1 MPFCISTSRREK
13 LSEIEA
19 TRADLKAA
27 LAGCNDTV
35 LHLPG
40 VYVYVSILTSLF
52 SLFLSLSL
60 SLSSY
65 LQLFIKKHTLSKRKD
80 VEKRTNKTFSLL
92 MSLPSST
99 TPSQI
104 EKATKENPVDIS

>member
-60 SLSSY
+60 SSY

-80 VEKRTNKTFSLL
+80 VEKRTNKTFSL
-92 MSLPSST
+92 SLPSST
-99 TPSQI
+99 TPFQI

>member
-1 MPFCISTSRREK
+1 MQRYCPAFTRRIRVRLYSYFPF
-13 LSEIEA
+13 
-19 TRADLKAA
+19 
-27 LAGCNDTV
+27 LA
-35 LHLPG
+35 
-40 VYVYVSILTSLF
+40 
-52 SLFLSLSL
+52 FLIPL

-80 VEKRTNKTFSLL
+80 VEKKTNKTFSLL

>member
-1 MPFCISTSRREK
+1 MQRYCPAFTRRIRVRLYSYFPFLALLIP
-13 LSEIEA
+13 LS
-19 TRADLKAA
+19 
-27 LAGCNDTV
+27 
-35 LHLPG
+35 P
-40 VYVYVSILTSLF
+40 
-52 SLFLSLSL
+52 
-60 SLSSY
+60 SSY

>member
-1 MPFCISTSRREK
+1 MQRYCPAFTRRIRVRLYSYFPF
-13 LSEIEA
+13 L
-19 TRADLKAA
+19 A
-27 LAGCNDTV
+27 L
-35 LHLPG
+35 LIP
-40 VYVYVSILTSLF
+40 
-52 SLFLSLSL
+52 LSL